1 MKRILMKPYLLLA
14 CLVVFSQELFP
25 QRKEMVLSGKE
36 PAWNVWLD
44 RSAEWESDTLYLP
57 DEVNLTTLKVNAPT
71 CGWKELGKQG
81 KNVKFRQRL
90 KNSSERV
97 INGLI
102 MVSAGF
108 GETFICPT
116 TGKAKRFS

>member
-57 DEVNLTTLKVNAPT
+57 DEVNLTTLKVNTPT

-81 KNVKFRQRL
+81 KKCKV
-90 KNSSERV
+90 
-97 INGLI
+97 
-102 MVSAGF
+102 
-108 GETFICPT
+108 PT
-116 TGKAKRFS
+116 TVEEPQKQSVLS